1 MLSERIV
8 FSMELKGSEIIAEC
22 LLEQGVDTVF
32 GYPGGAVLEIY
43 DALYKYSDKIKH
55 IMTAHEQGA
64 SHAADGYARATG
76 KTGVVIATSGP
87 GATNLVTGIATAYMD
102 SIPMVAITGN
112 VGRALLGKSSFQEV
126 DIAEIVKPVTK
137 KSFQVATMEE
147 LAPTIRK
154 AFQIA
159 GSGRKGP
166 VLIDVPKDIT
176 AMKTE
181 YTKQQ
186 PLPYEPIAEPKAE
199 DIDEVVKLLENCQKP
214 VIYAGGGVISG
225 NASKELTEFAEI
237 LDAPVCCSLMGMGD
251 ISGDHPLFAG
261 NLGMHGAVETGMAIK
276 DADLIVAAGARFSD
290 RVAGDTEKFGANAKI
305 IHLDIDLKEINKN
318 VKVDSWLL
326 GDIKELLSEL
336 KAKLTQQNHEQWKKE
351 LSKYTTVTEV
361 KDGKYITP
369 QEILRAVEELRGDND
384 IVVTDVGQHQMWA
397 AQECRFR
404 APRTFLT
411 SGGLGTMGYGMGAAI
426 GAYMGCPDKKVFL
439 ATGDGSFHMNMNEM
453 VTLKSYDIPVIIMV
467 FNNTVLG
474 MVRQWQ
480 KLFYGRRFSQTD
492 PHRATD
498 FVAAAKAFGIEGF
511 SVSEEKDIMPT
522 LKKAVGL
529 NAPVLIDFHISPDAN
544 VLPMIPPGKDVDD
557 IILELD

>member
-1 MLSERIV
+1 
-8 FSMELKGSEIIAEC
+8 MELKGSEIIAEC

-137 KSFQVATMEE
+137 KSFQVTAMEE

-186 PLPYEPIAEPKAE
+186 PLPYESIAEPKAE
-199 DIDEVVKLLENCQKP
+199 DIDEVVKLLENCQRP

-336 KAKLTQQNHEQWKKE
+336 KAKLTQQNHEQWKKK

-522 LKKAVGL
+522 LKKAVEL

>member
-199 DIDEVVKLLENCQKP
+199 DIGEVVKLLENCQKP

-522 LKKAVGL
+522 LKKAVEL

>member
-1 MLSERIV
+1 
-8 FSMELKGSEIIAEC
+8 MELKGSEIIAEC
-22 LLEQGVDTVF
+22 LLEQGVDTIF

-199 DIDEVVKLLENCQKP
+199 DIDEVVKLLENCQRP

-522 LKKAVGL
+522 LKKAVEL

>member
-1 MLSERIV
+1 
-8 FSMELKGSEIIAEC
+8 
-22 LLEQGVDTVF
+22 
-32 GYPGGAVLEIY
+32 
-43 DALYKYSDKIKH
+43 
-55 IMTAHEQGA
+55 
-64 SHAADGYARATG
+64 
-76 KTGVVIATSGP
+76 
-87 GATNLVTGIATAYMD
+87 
-102 SIPMVAITGN
+102 MVAITGN

-199 DIDEVVKLLENCQKP
+199 DIDEVVKLLENCQRP

-522 LKKAVGL
+522 LKKAVEL

>member
-1 MLSERIV
+1 
-8 FSMELKGSEIIAEC
+8 MELKGSEIIAEC

-137 KSFQVATMEE
+137 KSFQVAAMEE

-199 DIDEVVKLLENCQKP
+199 DIDEVVKLLENCQRP

-237 LDAPVCCSLMGMGD
+237 LDSPVCCSLMGMGD

-522 LKKAVGL
+522 LKKAVEL

>member
-1 MLSERIV
+1 
-8 FSMELKGSEIIAEC
+8 MELKGSEIIAEC
-22 LLEQGVDTVF
+22 LLEQRVDTVF

-137 KSFQVATMEE
+137 KSFQVAAMEE

-199 DIDEVVKLLENCQKP
+199 DIDEVVKLLENCQRP

-522 LKKAVGL
+522 LKKAVEL